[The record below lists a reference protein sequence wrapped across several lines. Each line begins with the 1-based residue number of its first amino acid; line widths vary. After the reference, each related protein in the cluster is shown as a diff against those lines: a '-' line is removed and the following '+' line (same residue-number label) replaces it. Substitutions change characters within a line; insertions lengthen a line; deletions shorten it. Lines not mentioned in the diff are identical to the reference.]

1 MFDWPKAGALCPKEE
16 VVCPKGELVGPSE
29 GVVDWNNG
37 DDCVLPKLKPEPNDG
52 VVACADDEPKI
63 EVDVP
68 KAGALE
74 EPKSEEEVLAPKE
87 GLGPNREGV
96 DDDVEPKGFDVVEAP
111 KGEEPNAE
119 DEAPKP
125 ELLKAGVFCAKGL
138 EDEEDE
144 KGLADDW
151 PKAGVE
157 EDPNPE
163 APKPIA
169 AVD

>member
-1 MFDWPKAGALCPKEE
+1 M
-16 VVCPKGELVGPSE
+16 
-29 GVVDWNNG
+29 
-37 DDCVLPKLKPEPNDG
+37 LPKLKPEPNGG
-52 VVACADDEPKI
+52 VVACAADDEPKI

-68 KAGALE
+68 KEALE
-74 EPKSEEEVLAPKE
+74 EPKSEGEVLAPK
-87 GLGPNREGV
+87 GGFVLNSIGV
-96 DDDVEPKGFDVVEAP
+96 DDVVEPKGFDVVAAP

-119 DEAPKP
+119 DGEDPKP
-125 ELLKAGVFCAKGL
+125 GLVKDEAFGAKGL
-138 EDEEDE
+138 EDVEDE

-169 AVD
+169 LVDCPAGAGPPLSPSW